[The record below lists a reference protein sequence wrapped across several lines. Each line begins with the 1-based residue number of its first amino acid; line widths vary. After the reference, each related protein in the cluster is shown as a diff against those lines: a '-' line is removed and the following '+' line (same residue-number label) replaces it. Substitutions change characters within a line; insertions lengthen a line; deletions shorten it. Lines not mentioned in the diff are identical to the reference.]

1 MDNCH
6 DDAPP
11 VGKYQRGG
19 EEATSG
25 SGSRRS
31 PYRDSALEAVL
42 KAEAMGSKHH
52 PLRLLVGTGDWSL
65 GRKRYVSRGEKALA
79 DAATIRIMI
88 VRAIFMNRIGIIR
101 K

>member
-1 MDNCH
+1 
-6 DDAPP
+6 
-11 VGKYQRGG
+11 
-19 EEATSG
+19 
-25 SGSRRS
+25 
-31 PYRDSALEAVL
+31 
-42 KAEAMGSKHH
+42 MGSKHH
-52 PLRLLVGTGDWSL
+52 PSRLLVGTGDWSL